1 MARYHPL
8 VGDMAEIL
16 LDRTQRRDKDTARD
30 KCEFPEY
37 SEEHELGHH
46 IR

>member
-1 MARYHPL
+1 MVRYHPL

-16 LDRTQRRDKDTARD
+16 LDRTQRRIKTLRD